1 MKFGYV
7 LIIIATALA
16 ACSTTTGGQ
25 IADAVPQFLGGMPS
39 DVPPRA
45 GTPEYDRWQAER
57 ALEAA
62 RPKGKTAT
70 Q

>member
-1 MKFGYV
+1 MKSGFV
-7 LIIIATALA
+7 LIIVATALA
-16 ACSTTTGGQ
+16 GCSTGGQ

-57 ALEAA
+57 AQEAA
-62 RPKGKTAT
+62 RPKGKPAT